1 MTVQRLGMVMR
12 GVTGRTV
19 VHSRAALFAGSAI
32 VFAASASAQIASS
45 SDTSGTLGEI
55 VVTAQKRASTVQDT
69 PISITAVSG
78 ADIQDRGIT
87 DVATLAAAT
96 PGVSL
101 KSNGPGQTEVE
112 MRGMT
117 SSGGNSATVGFY
129 LDDIPMT
136 APAGAAIWPRS

>member
-1 MTVQRLGMVMR
+1 MTVQRLGMIMR
-12 GVTGRTV
+12 DVTGRTV

-32 VFAASASAQIASS
+32 VFAASASAQIASG

-87 DVATLAAAT
+87 DVAALAAAT

-112 MRGMT
+112 MRGPF
-117 SSGGNSATVGFY
+117 GGAKK
-129 LDDIPMT
+129 LED
-136 APAGAAIWPRS
+136 